1 MKKIRSPFYVTTLIA
16 GSFFME
22 MLDGTIIATAIP
34 QMALSFHVGPVSLN
48 IGITA
53 YLLTL
58 AVFIPIS
65 GWVADRF
72 GSRSVFSTAIGIFTL
87 GSFLCGIS
95 SDIHLL
101 VACRILQG
109 CGGAMMVPVGRLVIL
124 RTVAKHELVGSL
136 AWLTVPALIGPVVG
150 PPVGGFITTYFEWRW
165 IFWINVPIGIVGVLL
180 SLRFIENIRE
190 RDVARFDFKGFVL
203 SGAGLLSLVFGL
215 TVIGVPFMPR
225 VLNAALVVAGL
236 LLLALYVGHARR
248 DPEAIVDLSLLK
260 IRTFFAGVAGGF
272 LFRIGIGAMPFLLP
286 LLLQIGFGL
295 TPFQSG
301 SLTFASAA
309 GAMAMKFTAATI
321 LKRWGFRRVLVANGV
336 VSVLFLVSCG
346 LFTAA
351 TPHWLL
357 LTALLAGGF
366 FRSLEF
372 TALNAI
378 GYADIDQARMSRATS
393 FASVAQQ
400 MSGAVGVAL
409 AAASVQTFR
418 WGLGDTALAPR
429 DLTLSFAVVSLVA
442 LSSVAIFARLKPDA
456 GAEVSGQRQAIED
469 ATPAE

>member
-1 MKKIRSPFYVTTLIA
+1 MVN
-16 GSFFME
+16 
-22 MLDGTIIATAIP
+22 
-34 QMALSFHVGPVSLN
+34 AL
-48 IGITA
+48 A
-53 YLLTL
+53 Y
-58 AVFIPIS
+58 
-65 GWVADRF
+65 
-72 GSRSVFSTAIGIFTL
+72 
-87 GSFLCGIS
+87 
-95 SDIHLL
+95 
-101 VACRILQG
+101 
-109 CGGAMMVPVGRLVIL
+109 
-124 RTVAKHELVGSL
+124 
-136 AWLTVPALIGPVVG
+136 LTVPALIGPVVG
-150 PPVGGFITTYFEWRW
+150 PLLGGFITTYFHWRW
-165 IFWINVPIGIVGVLL
+165 IFWINVPIGVVGVLL

-190 RDVARFDFKGFVL
+190 RDVGRFDFKGFLL

-225 VLNAALVVAGL
+225 ILNAALVVAGL
-236 LLLALYVGHARR
+236 ILLALYVGHARR
-248 DPEAIVDLSLLK
+248 DPEAIVDLGLLK
-260 IRTFFAGVAGGF
+260 IRTFFAGVVGGF
-272 LFRIGIGAMPFLLP
+272 LFRIGIGALPFLLP

-321 LKRWGFRRVLVANGV
+321 LKRWGFRRVLVVNGV
-336 VSVLFLVSCG
+336 VSALFLASCG

-372 TALNAI
+372 TALNAL

-418 WGLGDTALAPR
+418 WGLGDTALTPR
-429 DLTLSFAVVSLVA
+429 DMTLSFAVVSLVA
-442 LSSVAIFARLKPDA
+442 LSSVAIFVRLKPDA